1 MTTLRWL
8 VLIAAAAVIPSCGR
22 HEHDQW
28 LWVTIRNDGATSAD
42 VWTEVENV
50 GPMSVWYEH
59 AEPTVSP
66 AETVTFG
73 FRFEYTKHL
82 RVRINRASDGLEIL
96 NEAWDRD
103 ELDSLDRTVR
113 ITVTP

>member
-8 VLIAAAAVIPSCGR
+8 ILIAAAAVVPSCGR
-22 HEHDQW
+22 EHEQW
-28 LWVTIRNDGATSAD
+28 LWVTVRNDGATSAY
-42 VWTEVENV
+42 VWAEVENV

-59 AEPTVSP
+59 AEPSVSP
-66 AETVTFG
+66 AESTTFG

-96 NEAWDRD
+96 NESWDRD
-103 ELDSLDRTVR
+103 ELEALDRTVR
-113 ITVTP
+113 IAVTS